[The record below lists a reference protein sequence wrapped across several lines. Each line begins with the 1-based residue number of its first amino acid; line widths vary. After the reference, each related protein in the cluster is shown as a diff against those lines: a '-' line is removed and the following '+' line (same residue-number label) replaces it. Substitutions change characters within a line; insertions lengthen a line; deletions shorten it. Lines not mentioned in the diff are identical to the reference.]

1 MSSITTIIER
11 IGRFIRALST
21 VTIETDTEAVVFLA
35 FCHWCLFYFLV
46 QSVEGDMLSL
56 TKVTRSEMGAYLC
69 IAANG
74 VPPSVSKR
82 MMVHV
87 HCKCQLRSICKEFL
101 MAVILFLLQHLY
113 VRVLISL

>member
-1 MSSITTIIER
+1 MIQLSVLQEMEFSS
-11 IGRFIRALST
+11 
-21 VTIETDTEAVVFLA
+21 LA
-35 FCHWCLFYFLV
+35 V
-46 QSVEGDMLSL
+46 QSVEGEMLSL

-87 HCKCQLRSICKEFL
+87 HCKFSIH
-101 MAVILFLLQHLY
+101 LFDCEVMLTFVFFALQG
-113 VRVLISL
+113 

>member
-1 MSSITTIIER
+1 MIQLSVLQKTDFSS
-11 IGRFIRALST
+11 
-21 VTIETDTEAVVFLA
+21 LA
-35 FCHWCLFYFLV
+35 V
-46 QSVEGDMLSL
+46 QSVEGEMLSL

-87 HCKCQLRSICKEFL
+87 HCKCGIHLFDYEFML
-101 MAVILFLLQHLY
+101 TFVLFALQG
-113 VRVLISL
+113 